1 MFTSRP
7 SSHVSR
13 VECGGT
19 PEAHGAREII
29 GDAILRFRNQQ
40 ELKFVRSSHFSMT
53 TFTILQFTAAPR
65 SGSRPRVVRHGVPF
79 GARGGDVCGY
89 EKNFAERSD
98 FGAKCSCRDAWGY
111 RGIPGFMVGVEAASR
126 IALGDRLSSG
136 RIGAGPDTGRST
148 P

>member
-7 SSHVSR
+7 FSHFSR
-13 VECGGT
+13 VKCGGT

-29 GDAILRFRNQQ
+29 GDAILRFRIRQ
-40 ELKFVRSSHFSMT
+40 EYKFVRSSYFAMT

-79 GARGGDVCGY
+79 GALGGDVCGR
-89 EKNFAERSD
+89 KKDFVERLD
-98 FGAKCSCRDAWGY
+98 CGAKCSYMAARGY
-111 RGIPGFMVGVEAASR
+111 RGIPGFMAGVEAASR
-126 IALGDRLSSG
+126 AALGDRLSSG
-136 RIGAGPDTGRST
+136 RIGAGPDTGRRT